1 MKAILNL
8 KKFVILQIRLH
19 FELGT
24 LKQLKGKGLD
34 KFNKIKDKKYIKLLK
49 DVVAVNEDALNKST
63 DIPNLLM
70 HLAQLR
76 KNVPFIR
83 D

>member
-70 HLAQLR
+70 YLAQLR